1 MRSMVEGH
9 VRCIVSFIR
18 NAAPPVPLHHLR
30 WSPSPFQG
38 GSAAI
43 GRYRPFPSRNLRPQA
58 AATCPPLALKGIE
71 RTTHHP
77 SASANSARNGTGF
90 PPTPPPG
97 PTTAPLPPN
106 PQIRTAHWR
115 QRARQNRNIS
125 QDS

>member
-71 RTTHHP
+71 STTHH
-77 SASANSARNGTGF
+77 SSRSEEHTSELQSLMR
-90 PPTPPPG
+90 
-97 PTTAPLPPN
+97 
-106 PQIRTAHWR
+106 
-115 QRARQNRNIS
+115 IS
-125 QDS
+125 YAVFCLKKKTNKVKTI